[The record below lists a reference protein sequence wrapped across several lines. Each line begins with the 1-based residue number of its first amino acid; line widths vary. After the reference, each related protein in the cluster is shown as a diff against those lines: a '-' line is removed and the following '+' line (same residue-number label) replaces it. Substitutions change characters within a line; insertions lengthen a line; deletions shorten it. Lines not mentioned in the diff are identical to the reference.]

1 MKNVRAVMAA
11 LVCISIVG
19 CGGSTPDNLDTA
31 EFSSDEERGAVSQF
45 STCSANCGPNLAL
58 SCTSAICSSEDG
70 VGVTCNGVFQSC
82 DFAVCT
88 GLSACSQWANSL
100 CSPVGAQRDC
110 CHGDALARVVCRYEN
125 GPSSRT
131 FWRLEY
137 VP

>member
-1 MKNVRAVMAA
+1 MKNVRVVMVA
-11 LVCISIVG
+11 LVFLSIMG
-19 CGGSTPDNLDTA
+19 CGGSTSDSLDTA
-31 EFSSDEERGAVSQF
+31 EVSSGEEGGAVSQF

-58 SCTSAICSSEDG
+58 SCTGSVCSSEDG
-70 VGVTCNGVFQSC
+70 VGVTCDGVFQSC

-88 GLSACSQWANSL
+88 GLSACSQWANTL

-110 CHGDALARVVCRYEN
+110 CQGTALARVVCRYEN